1 MNIKIIINI
10 VTQFSNHSLQTSSTP
25 NTCKWIC
32 VSLGMFEILGVG
44 SLIRARILT
53 VDQTSGDEEVLIP
66 KLPEDFIALYTC
78 HCWSLWSALCPP
90 SYQQH
95 AIEWLFRWLGPFLSK
110 TTFQGNNQVRHNLSK
125 LPINGRSKHHW
136 MSEIVF
142 TQIVVRKRSSVE
154 HLQSVKQV
162 WFFSII
168 YLTWILGAGA
178 P

>member
-1 MNIKIIINI
+1 MDMCEPG
-10 VTQFSNHSLQTSSTP
+10 H
-25 NTCKWIC
+25 
-32 VSLGMFEILGVG
+32 VSDLGVG

-95 AIEWLFRWLGPFLSK
+95 AIEWLFRWLGPYLSK
-110 TTFQGNNQVRHNLSK
+110 TTFQGYNQVRQK
-125 LPINGRSKHHW
+125 LPITGRSKHHW
-136 MSEIVF
+136 MSEIVW
-142 TQIVVRKRSSVE
+142 TQIVVRKMSSVE

-162 WFFSII
+162 W
-168 YLTWILGAGA
+168 LCAILMATPIAIDFA
-178 P
+178 PTNGDCPSGSCLRAMHRKLNRKL